1 MAGKNHFN
9 LNTTSMWTPLSCE
22 LRWILI
28 ECNGDV
34 AAGDKNNLPCAQT
47 HIILS
52 WATTKLVI
60 KTEVRTTCNMSYRWI
75 CCQQQ
80 SEKTDTFCLC
90 VTLECMNRLTVCM
103 NNLYEQDDSL
113 CKQDGYYR
121 QAVWIGWQSVW
132 TGWVCMNN
140 LTVLCVWTVW
150 TICLHEQCVC
160 MYEQYDCPIWTVC
173 LCEQS
178 V

>member
-1 MAGKNHFN
+1 MVVLQQVTKITFPVHRHTSYSPEQPQNWSSRWRLELHATWVTDESAASNNQKTRYILFACN
-9 LNTTSMWTPLSCE
+9 LGVYEQADGLYE
-22 LRWILI
+22 
-28 ECNGDV
+28 
-34 AAGDKNNLPCAQT
+34 
-47 HIILS
+47 
-52 WATTKLVI
+52 
-60 KTEVRTTCNMSYRWI
+60 
-75 CCQQQ
+75 Q
-80 SEKTDTFCLC
+80 S
-90 VTLECMNRLTVCM
+90 VCMNRLTVYINRLATCI
-103 NNLYEQDDSL
+103 N
-113 CKQDGYYR
+113 R
-121 QAVWIGWQSVW
+121 QAVWKGWQSVW